1 MKVWTKEE
9 IRELLDRNNVAVI
22 KGLVRIYEFQTD
34 AERIYDDTIEDNG
47 VGFSGID
54 GEILTS
60 IANQFLKWGSIT
72 EKQFA
77 VVKKKMVKYAGQ
89 LTKIANDEIVGF
101 VSHKKIDIKPTF
113 IRKSKVVYHE

>member
-22 KGLVRIYEFQTD
+22 KGLVRIYECQTD
-34 AERIYDDTIEDNG
+34 SERTYDNTIEDNG
-47 VGFSGID
+47 IGFSGCD

-77 VVKKKMVKYAGQ
+77 IVKKKMVKYAGQ
-89 LTKIANDEIVGF
+89 LAKIANGEIVGF
-101 VSHKKIDIKPTF
+101 VSHKKVDIKPTF
-113 IRKSKVVYHE
+113 IRKSKVAA